1 MASSPTAAPPAV
13 LEARGLTKS
22 FPGVRALD
30 RADLSCRPG
39 RVHALVGE
47 NGAGKSTL
55 VRILTGNQP
64 PDEGKL
70 LLDGEP
76 VRFGSPREAL
86 AAGITAVYQELTV
99 LPAMSVADNV
109 MLGQERTARG
119 MLDRAAQD
127 REVRSALARVGLGD
141 LDPRTRAEELSLANQ
156 QLVEIARALV
166 RRSRVIVLDEP
177 SAVLSGDKLEALFDV
192 VRGLAADGVAVVYIS
207 HLLEE
212 VTDLAD
218 DVTVLRDGRVV
229 STGPATGYGIPRIIR
244 EMVGRDVDTVFPPL
258 PAPSDEVVLRVRGL
272 VPRSSSRAPA
282 PLDLD
287 IRAGEIVG
295 VAGLVGSGRS
305 RLLRTLAGVHPRAAG
320 TVEVAGRRVPDSLRQ
335 AIASGVALVPEERK
349 TEGLVLPLPV
359 RANTTLAALG
369 QVLRAGFLAGRRERA
384 LFREEQQRLG
394 IRTSGPEQT
403 TGQLSGGN
411 QQKIVLAKWLRR
423 NPRLL
428 LLDEPTRG
436 VDIGA
441 KTEIY
446 RLVTR
451 LAVEGMAVLM
461 VSSDLPEVLGLSHR
475 VLVCR
480 GGGVAGELSG
490 DEINEENVM
499 HVALDTA
506 GAAR

>member
-1 MASSPTAAPPAV
+1 MASSTTAV
-13 LEARGLTKS
+13 LQARGLTKS

-55 VRILTGNQP
+55 VRILTGNQV
-64 PDEGKL
+64 PDEGEL

-76 VRFGSPREAL
+76 VRFTDPRQAM
-86 AAGITAVYQELTV
+86 AAGISAVYQELTV

-119 MLDRAAQD
+119 LLDRAAQD
-127 REVRSALARVGLGD
+127 REVRAALARVGLGD
-141 LDPRTRAEELSLANQ
+141 LDPRTRAEDLSLANQ
-156 QLVEIARALV
+156 QMVEIARALV
-166 RRSRVIVLDEP
+166 RKSRVIVLDEP
-177 SAVLSGDKLEALFDV
+177 SAVLSGDKLEALFGV

-229 STGPATGYGIPRIIR
+229 STGPASDYDVPRIIR
-244 EMVGRDVDTVFPPL
+244 EMVGRDVDAVFPPL
-258 PAPSDEVVLRVRGL
+258 REPGAETVLRVRGL
-272 VPRSSSRAPA
+272 VPVSTHRTPA

-287 IRAGEIVG
+287 VRAGEVVG
-295 VAGLVGSGRS
+295 VAGMVGSGRS
-305 RLLRTLAGVHPRAAG
+305 RLLRTIAGEHRRAAG
-320 TVEVAGRRVPDSLRQ
+320 TVEVAGRPVPTGTRR
-335 AIASGVALVPEERK
+335 AIAAGVALVPEERK
-349 TEGLVLPLPV
+349 TDGLVLPLPV

-369 QVLRAGFLAGRRERA
+369 QVLRGGFLSARRERA
-384 LFREEQQRLG
+384 VFEEEQVRLG
-394 IRTSGPEQT
+394 IRASGPEQGT
-403 TGQLSGGN
+403 WQLSGGN

-423 NPRLL
+423 GPRVL

-436 VDIGA
+436 VDVGA
-441 KTEIY
+441 KAEIY
-446 RLVTR
+446 RLIAG
-451 LAVEGMAVLM
+451 LAAEGMAVVV

-480 GGGVAGELSG
+480 AGGVVGELAGE
-490 DEINEENVM
+490 DVTEENVM
-499 HVALDTA
+499 HLALDTA
-506 GAAR
+506 GVTR

>member
-1 MASSPTAAPPAV
+1 MASGTTAV
-13 LEARGLTKS
+13 LQARGLTKS

-30 RADLSCRPG
+30 RADLTCRPG

-55 VRILTGNQP
+55 VRILTGNQL
-64 PDEGKL
+64 PDEGEL
-70 LLDGEP
+70 LLDGAP
-76 VRFGSPREAL
+76 VRFHSPREAL
-86 AAGITAVYQELTV
+86 AAGITAVYQELTL
-99 LPAMSVADNV
+99 LPGMSVADNV
-109 MLGQERTARG
+109 MLGQERVVRG
-119 MLDRAAQD
+119 VVDRKAQD
-127 REVRSALARVGLGD
+127 REVRAALARVGLAD

-177 SAVLSGDKLEALFDV
+177 SAVLSGDKLEALFTV
-192 VRGLAADGVAVVYIS
+192 VRNLAADGVAVVYIS

-218 DVTVLRDGRVV
+218 DVTVLRDGSVV
-229 STGPATGYGIPRIIR
+229 SSGLAAEYGIPRIIR

-258 PAPSDEVVLRVRGL
+258 PEPQDEVALRVRGL
-272 VPRSSSRAPA
+272 VPASTSRRLA

-287 IRAGEIVG
+287 LRVGEIVG

-305 RLLRTLAGVHPRAAG
+305 RLLRTLAGGHPRVAG
-320 TVEVAGRRVPDSLRQ
+320 TVDVAGRSVPPSVRR
-335 AIASGVALVPEERK
+335 AIAAGVVLVPEERK
-349 TEGLVLPLPV
+349 TEGLVLSLPV

-369 QVLRAGFLAGRRERA
+369 QVLRGGFLSGTRERA
-384 LFREEQQRLG
+384 VFAEEQHRLG
-394 IRTSGPEQT
+394 IKASGPDQGT
-403 TGQLSGGN
+403 WQLSGGN

-423 NPRLL
+423 RPRVL

-436 VDIGA
+436 IDVGA

-446 RLVTR
+446 RLVTA
-451 LAVEGMAVLM
+451 LAAEGMAVLM

-480 GGGVAGELSG
+480 GGGVVGELTG
-490 DEINEENVM
+490 ADINEESVM
-499 HVALDTA
+499 HVALGTP